1 MERPRLRSIQN
12 RILAVEMTGLALC
25 SSLSA
30 WSGGG
35 VGLATG
41 AIVGATVR
49 APGMGVFIGAVL
61 GMGVGYI
68 IGKGLKNSANRRSS
82 VLL

>member
-1 MERPRLRSIQN
+1 MERLRLRSIRN
-12 RILAVEMTGLALC
+12 RILAAEMAGLAVC

-41 AIVGATVR
+41 AIVGAIVGAR
-49 APGMGVFIGAVL
+49 GIGAFIGAVL
-61 GMGVGYI
+61 GMGVGYTVE
-68 IGKGLKNSANRRSS
+68 KSLKNSKSRRAS
-82 VLL
+82 VLI

>member
-1 MERPRLRSIQN
+1 MEGPCPRSIRN
-12 RILAVEMTGLALC
+12 RILAVEITGLALC

-41 AIVGATVR
+41 AIAGATVG
-49 APGMGVFIGAVL
+49 APGMGAFIGAVL
-61 GMGVGYI
+61 GMGVGYS
-68 IGKGLKNSANRRSS
+68 IGKRLHTSANRRSS
-82 VLL
+82 VLM

>member
-1 MERPRLRSIQN
+1 MEGPRLRSIRN

-41 AIVGATVR
+41 AIAGATVG
-49 APGMGVFIGAVL
+49 APGMGAFLGAVL
-61 GMGVGYI
+61 GMGVGYT
-68 IGKGLKNSANRRSS
+68 IGKSLKNSANRRSS
-82 VLL
+82 VLM